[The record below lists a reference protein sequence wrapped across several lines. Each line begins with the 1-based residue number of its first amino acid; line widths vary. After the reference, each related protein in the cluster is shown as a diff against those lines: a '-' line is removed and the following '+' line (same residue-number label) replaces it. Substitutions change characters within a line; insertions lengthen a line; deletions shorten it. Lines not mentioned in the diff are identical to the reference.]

1 MSEEPLTGIYTALA
15 AVMEDCTVVAKRDRN
30 THQNFMFRGIDAV
43 VNAVGPIL
51 RKHAVIVAPNVERV
65 DYEEVE
71 TSGGKAS
78 TACRVLVTYTF
89 YASDGS
95 SLDARVAAE
104 AWDTGDKAAPKAMS
118 VAFRT
123 ALLQTLALPT
133 DDKDPDSD
141 TYTRERRAERTRKPD
156 PADPWAD
163 QQPPKDKASDERLQK
178 LHALFSRN
186 RVADKPGYIA
196 KVIGRQPSS
205 YADLTPDEC
214 ENVIA
219 KLEEKPPVAPAE
231 KPRGGQIQ
239 RGGPAPDCPEIV
251 DGKPCDWRNP
261 YHGAGDGSADRAAA
275 DHAAWHQLQEES

>member
-1 MSEEPLTGIYTALA
+1 MSEPTGIYTALA

-51 RKHAVIVAPNVERV
+51 RTHAVIVAPNVERV
-65 DYEEVE
+65 EYEEVE

-78 TACRVLVTYTF
+78 TACRILVTYTF

-133 DDKDPDSD
+133 DDKDPDADS
-141 TYTRERRAERTRKPD
+141 YTRERRAERTRGID
-156 PADPWAD
+156 PNDPWANT
-163 QQPPKDKASDERLQK
+163 QPPADKASDERLQK
-178 LHALFSRN
+178 LHALLTRN
-186 RVADKPGYIA
+186 RVEDKPGYVA
-196 KVIGRQPSS
+196 KVIGRQPAG
-205 YADLTPDEC
+205 YQDLTPDEC
-214 ENVIA
+214 ESVIA
-219 KLEEKPPVAPAE
+219 KLEEQPD

-239 RGGPAPDCPEIV
+239 RGGPAPDCPEP
-251 DGKPCDWRNP
+251 KCDWVNP
-261 YHGAGDGSADRAAA
+261 CKGLTDGSADKAAA